1 MGGGSLALERPFL
14 PKLNFQG
21 PLDIPSRM
29 AEIRTYG
36 FDAFEMEPLS

>member
-14 PKLNFQG
+14 PKLNLQG

-29 AEIRTYG
+29 AYG
-36 FDAFEMEPLS
+36 FDAFETEPLS